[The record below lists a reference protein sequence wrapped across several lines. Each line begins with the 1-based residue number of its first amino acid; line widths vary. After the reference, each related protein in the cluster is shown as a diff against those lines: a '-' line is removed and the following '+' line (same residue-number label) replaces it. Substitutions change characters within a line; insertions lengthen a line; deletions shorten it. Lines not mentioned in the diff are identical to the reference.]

1 MYEVVRLMVCQ
12 RFYKKKKF
20 KIIPRKCKRLFFE
33 KRNCDFLNCRNMI
46 VFVGM
51 LSPGVHYLFIFW
63 AYGPSQGLKL
73 SEEGKSWL
81 EETVLLNKKVSF
93 GHNDSRE

>member
-1 MYEVVRLMVCQ
+1 
-12 RFYKKKKF
+12 
-20 KIIPRKCKRLFFE
+20 
-33 KRNCDFLNCRNMI
+33 MI

-81 EETVLLNKKVSF
+81 EETALLNKKVSF

>member
-1 MYEVVRLMVCQ
+1 
-12 RFYKKKKF
+12 
-20 KIIPRKCKRLFFE
+20 
-33 KRNCDFLNCRNMI
+33 MI